1 MQLRA
6 SYRIVDHRERQ
17 IAPHS
22 LVFDLSAQKLV
33 LREYLTFK
41 LVFSSCTIPDSIAVL
56 KMPLNYSTS
65 PVQEK
70 GLGYTLHLLK
80 RVTTV

>member
-22 LVFDLSAQKLV
+22 LVFNLTAQKLV
-33 LREYLTFK
+33 LLAYLT
-41 LVFSSCTIPDSIAVL
+41 LAFSSCSIPDSIAVL
-56 KMPLNYSTS
+56 KMPSNYSTS

-70 GLGYTLHLLK
+70 VLGYTLHLLK
-80 RVTTV
+80 RAKMA